1 MPRFN
6 PERIRKMV
14 SSMRLAVRQLFELSQ
29 LDEKDFLNDVH
40 KITSAKYNFIIGIEA
55 AIDIGNH
62 IISQNGFRAPEDYA
76 DTFSVLGEYEVV
88 DKEFVKE
95 LRKMAGFRNRLVHIY
110 WEVDDK
116 QIYQIMQSNLKDFKI
131 FLNHVS
137 SFLHLDS
144 TDSSLTHREEPPVPG

>member
-14 SSMRLAVRQLFELSQ
+14 SSMRVAVIQLSDLRR
-29 LDEKDFLNDVH
+29 LNEKDFLNDSH
-40 KITSAKYNFIIGIEA
+40 KIASAKYNFIIGIEA

-76 DTFSVLGEYEVV
+76 DTFTVLGEHGVV
-88 DKEFVKE
+88 DKEFVRVLKN
-95 LRKMAGFRNRLVHIY
+95 MARFRNRLVHLY
-110 WEVDDK
+110 WDVEDK
-116 QIYQIMQSNLKDFKI
+116 QVYEIMQTRVGDFKT

-137 SFLHLDS
+137 SFLGLGNKKIYQI
-144 TDSSLTHREEPPVPG
+144 E